1 MLFAIYI
8 DVLLLQL
15 GTSGLGCYIDNV
27 FLGALGYADDIVIM
41 SPSIRGLNEMIRVCE
56 SYADEYS
63 LLFNEQKTVAIKFGD
78 NFYRI
83 AMSYLMESRLNG
95 KKKLGNIISSTL
107 SDAPDCA
114 LKRSQFISFV
124 NKMIGNYR
132 NVHTDILCRLFGT
145 YCCSFYGSEL
155 WGCNSTGFS
164 RIVTEWHKAVR
175 RVIQLPYCTHL
186 WLLGP
191 LSGQCNII
199 EQLYC
204 KTVRFIVHGMN
215 HTNPIVKLICKIAL
229 TSARSPVGAN
239 MAFLRCKYG
248 ADFDTSVH
256 TLLNC
261 INVHHELDESL

>member
-78 NFYRI
+78 NFKSNCHVI
-83 AMSYLMESRLNG
+83 LNG
-95 KKKLGNIISSTL
+95 KQVEWKEEVRHLGNIISSTL
-107 SDAPDCA
+107 PDAPDCA

-155 WGCNSTGFS
+155 WGCNSTVS
-164 RIVTEWHKAVR
+164 V
-175 RVIQLPYCTHL
+175 
-186 WLLGP
+186 
-191 LSGQCNII
+191 
-199 EQLYC
+199 
-204 KTVRFIVHGMN
+204 
-215 HTNPIVKLICKIAL
+215 AL
-229 TSARSPVGAN
+229 
-239 MAFLRCKYG
+239 
-248 ADFDTSVH
+248 
-256 TLLNC
+256 LLNGTKLL
-261 INVHHELDESL
+261 EE